1 MTYIYRSD
9 TNLDQHDILGMM
21 EVGDSSFLYKVR
33 VSLYY
38 KNYSSIYNHQN
49 VLEKCFMKIKCF
61 IIKHNSVDHRWNL
74 RLLKILWDF
83 QKWEIPLWRG
93 LMGARIYLELWIGPL
108 ETRGSFVFEIN
119 RVSPRCYPWRLVKS
133 TELCLVI
140 KHSIPIKTDYKI
152 WNKTK
157 DLLGL
162 SPNLFLHSRS

>member
-1 MTYIYRSD
+1 MNIRGAKCDLRVTYIYGSD

-61 IIKHNSVDHRWNL
+61 KIKHNSVDHRWNL

-83 QKWEIPLWRG
+83 QKWECRG
-93 LMGARIYLELWIGPL
+93 LMGARIYIELRIGPW
-108 ETRGSFVFEIN
+108 ETYDRSFSKWTKFHQDAIFED
-119 RVSPRCYPWRLVKS
+119 S
-133 TELCLVI
+133 
-140 KHSIPIKTDYKI
+140 
-152 WNKTK
+152 
-157 DLLGL
+157 
-162 SPNLFLHSRS
+162 